1 METLNLN
8 TSLSKIGFRISA
20 KDIDQRAK
28 SFVDIE
34 ETIIQT
40 NNTSSKARD
49 KCLIKTINP

>member
-8 TSLSKIGFRISA
+8 TSLSKIGFMISA